1 MSKVPI
7 PNNDLTQIDP
17 SYRYMR
23 NTVKL
28 VKNGQF
34 MVMDNI
40 NDICVK
46 QLCVKTDMFLKYLK
60 TQIAQS
66 IKDMGNNKYGIK
78 NKSQEEIEQLFEKFI
93 VEHICCKSCGLPEID
108 LLNDKDSNYKV
119 CKACGYKCN

>member
-23 NTVKL
+23 NTIKL

-66 IKDMGNNKYGIK
+66 IKDGIK
-78 NKSQEEIEQLFEKFI
+78 NKTQEEIEQVFEKFI
-93 VEHICCKSCGLPEID
+93 VEHICCKTCGLPEID
-108 LLNDKDSNYKV
+108 LLNDKDPSYKICKSCGYV
-119 CKACGYKCN
+119 CK